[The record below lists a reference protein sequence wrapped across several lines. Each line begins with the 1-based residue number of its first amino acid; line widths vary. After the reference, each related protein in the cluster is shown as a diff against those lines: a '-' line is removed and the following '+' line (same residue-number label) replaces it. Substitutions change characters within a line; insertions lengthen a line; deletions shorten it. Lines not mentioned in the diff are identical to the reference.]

1 MVKYLAGLVR
11 PPVEGGNE
19 VDWASVE
26 AAHPHGFPSDYRL
39 FMEVYGQG
47 CFDDFLGVEPPVQE
61 VYPLDVGATIL
72 GRTAD
77 AFETAEAS
85 EYDEPELLVAWG
97 LTTESDLLCW
107 RTDSVD
113 PEKWTVVLSRR
124 QYHSWEHFDCGMVE
138 FLCRYAE
145 RDLSEIWTFRGL
157 GYAGCRFVHDR
168 DLKEAIL
175 CGKDPWE
182 REPLPGI

>member
-1 MVKYLAGLVR
+1 MKRLKGSVA
-11 PPVEGGNE
+11 PPAQGGNQ
-19 VDWASVE
+19 VDWDSAE
-26 AAHPHGFPSDYRL
+26 TENGHGFPSDYRL

-61 VYPLDVGATIL
+61 VYPLDEGATIR

-77 AFETAEAS
+77 ALETAEAT
-85 EYDEPELLVAWG
+85 EYHEPELLIAWG

-107 RTDSVD
+107 RTDSAD
-113 PEKWTVVLSRR
+113 PEKWTVVLWRR
-124 QYHSWEHFDCGMVE
+124 QYDSWEHFECGMVE

-145 RDLSEIWTFRGL
+145 RDLPEIWTL
-157 GYAGCRFVHDR
+157 DLAYDGCRFVHDR
-168 DLKEAIL
+168 DLKRAIL
-175 CGKDPWE
+175 SEIDPWE